1 MNNEINFKG
10 LKMPLLVVGLV
21 AFTLVGVVLAR
32 SITKTNVDKIYL
44 EKDIPKAN
52 LSHKKDFSI
61 DAEQDEDTPF
71 KILDAQVS
79 VIPADEYEELTSE
92 KANFGEVVSV
102 PTVTLKNV
110 SDKTITGI
118 SLIVVDKAA
127 KMKQGFYVRGQS
139 IKPGQEFVFSAEN
152 VVPLGDNPAK
162 NPKFWLKDAAD
173 KSKVKVRVVAF
184 FEDGTMWANK
194 DQRY

>member
-1 MNNEINFKG
+1 MNNKLNLKG
-10 LKMPLLVVGLV
+10 FKMPLLVVGLI
-21 AFTLVGVVLAR
+21 AFTLVSVVLAR
-32 SITKTNVDKIYL
+32 SITKTNVDRVYL
-44 EKDIPKAN
+44 ENDIPKAN
-52 LSHKKDFSI
+52 LTHKKDFSI
-61 DAEQDEDTPF
+61 QAEQDEDTPF
-71 KILDAQVS
+71 KIIDAQVS
-79 VIPADEYEELTSE
+79 VISADEYEELTSE

-102 PTVTLKNV
+102 PKVTLKNI
-110 SDKTITGI
+110 SGKTITGI
-118 SLIVVDKAA
+118 SLIVADKGAN
-127 KMKQGFYVRGQS
+127 MKQGFYVRGQS

-162 NPKFWLKDAAD
+162 NPKFWLKNAAD